1 MNSLKSLPAS
11 RSQTGNGSGFPPT
24 LVSPENLR
32 GVSINAPNAGRAFRV
47 PSKRLLD
54 PVFGQGQGG
63 LLGASTSRPSR
74 MKSGFL
80 VGLELAGLV
89 PGAGGRAGG
98 IHGTPFDGPPEH
110 DARLVHS

>member
-54 PVFGQGQGG
+54 PVFGQER
-63 LLGASTSRPSR
+63 ASASHDSAGV
-74 MKSGFL
+74 KSGFL
-80 VGLELAGLV
+80 VGLELEGLV
-89 PGAGGRAGG
+89 PGAGGRIGG
-98 IHGTPFDGPPEH
+98 IHGTCRLTARRNTTRPSCIPP
-110 DARLVHS
+110 

>member
-1 MNSLKSLPAS
+1 MNSLKSFRAS

-54 PVFGQGQGG
+54 PVVGQGEGG
-63 LLGASTSRPSR
+63 LLGASTSHDQAR
-74 MKSGFL
+74 MKSGSW
-80 VGLELAGLV
+80 LASNW
-89 PGAGGRAGG
+89 RAW
-98 IHGTPFDGPPEH
+98 FREQA
-110 DARLVHS
+110 ARRWNPRN